1 MGNRKK
7 RKKHSDSDMA
17 ANEDMKG
24 SIDALTKTMEDG
36 FDTVR
41 AEI

>member
-24 SIDALTKTMEDG
+24 SIDALTKTMKDG